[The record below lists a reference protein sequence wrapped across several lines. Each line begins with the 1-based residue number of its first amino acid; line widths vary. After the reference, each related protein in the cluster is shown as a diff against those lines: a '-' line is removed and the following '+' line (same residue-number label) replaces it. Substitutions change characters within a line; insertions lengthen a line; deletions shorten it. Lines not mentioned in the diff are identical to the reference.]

1 VSKWRRPARHRG
13 ETTIRPTTEVDART
27 YTILIYETT
36 TDFDSRGNAAR
47 REAYWGAYKAY
58 TTALR
63 EAGVMVGG
71 GALQPPPTATT
82 VRQRAGRRDVQ
93 DGPYAEAKEQ
103 LGGYY
108 VIDVPDLD
116 RALEWAARCP
126 AAATGAVEVRPNLTM

>member
-1 VSKWRRPARHRG
+1 M
-13 ETTIRPTTEVDART
+13 T
-27 YTILIYETT
+27 YTILIYETA
-36 TDFDSRGNAAR
+36 TDFDSRGDAAR

-58 TTALR
+58 TLALK

-71 GALQPPPTATT
+71 AALQPPPTATT
-82 VRQRAGRRDVQ
+82 VRRRDGRRDVQ

-126 AAATGAVEVRPNLTM
+126 AAASGAVEVRPNLAM